1 MWQEMLQLG
10 GGVTPSKEEVALIP
24 PMTTGVVLSN
34 YQSGTSG
41 AKTATLNYSGND
53 YCGSGTYIANNTGY
67 GYNHVNTVFDNN
79 DSTFMLVLSG
89 NTNIISVKLPSAAKI
104 TRARVVISPNN
115 GYYARTVSLYSSTEG
130 GTNPTTLLSQN
141 VPSSAGTQTTVL
153 DIPIT
158 PQEGVN
164 WVGVSFTSDSLP
176 YVNEIQFYG
185 YKM

>member
-1 MWQEMLQLG
+1 MWQRMLQIG

-67 GYNHVNTVFDNN
+67 GYGHVNTVFDND
-79 DSTFMLVLSG
+79 DSTYMLVQSG
-89 NTNIISVKLPSAAKI
+89 DSYKISVQLPSAAKI

-115 GYYARTVSLYSSTEG
+115 GYYAQIVYLYSSTDG
-130 GTNPTTLLSQN
+130 GTNPTMLLSQN
-141 VPSSAGTQTTVL
+141 IPSSAGTQTTVL

-164 WVGVSFTSDSLP
+164 WVGVSFMSKSLP